1 MTYLEALAEG
11 PVGLIGVDPGP
22 VSSAYCALVL
32 ESGEARLVDAAY
44 LSNQELASIEYPSR
58 LFRLA
63 VAVRIPPCEH
73 YFLCYETCG
82 AQGKFVGESTFE
94 TAAVGGEIRHW
105 FRPYVS
111 GTYAFKP
118 SEWRYLLCGQG
129 NAGTPLIYAE
139 ECALFKPIGAGGDPY
154 KGTESQP
161 GPLRGLHE
169 AGKGGNMPHMKDA
182 LGVALALTRAQFRT
196 GSDPEKWRRPW

>member
-1 MTYLEALAEG
+1 MTYLEAVAAG

-22 VSSAYCALVL
+22 VSSAYCAAILF
-32 ESGEARLVDAAY
+32 EGEVALTDAAY
-44 LSNQELASIEYPSR
+44 LPNSALVPQISPTR
-58 LFRLA
+58 LERLA
-63 VAVRIPPCEH
+63 AAAWPGKQGQC
-73 YFLCYETCG
+73 FLCYETCG

-105 FRPYVS
+105 FRSHVS

-139 ECALFKPIGAGGDPY
+139 ECAMFKPTGAGGDPY
-154 KGTESQP
+154 KGSLSQP
-161 GPLRGLHE
+161 GPLRGLHI
-169 AGKGGNMPHMKDA
+169 AGQGGNMPHMKDA

-196 GSDPEKWRRPW
+196 GADPEKWRRPW